1 MLRKIT
7 LATVSILLT
16 ANLAFALNEP
26 HNVKILETADAGTY
40 TYIKVDE
47 NGEQYWAAIMKA
59 PVKIGDII
67 TIKEQVWMK
76 NFKSTALN
84 KTFDKVLFADI
95 ERKEISGVDNIHSI
109 HGDMIKKKQE
119 HAYRPDPK
127 FNDGIIVSNESPLKA
142 DISEIYNNAEKF
154 KNKNVELE
162 AEVIQVSNKV
172 MGNTWVKIY
181 DGKDAM
187 IFRSVDEDEK
197 VAIGDKVKVIG
208 TINTNV
214 DYGYGFSYKI
224 IGVNGKF
231 TPIN

>member
-1 MLRKIT
+1 MLKKIT
-7 LATVSILLT
+7 LGTIGILLT

-26 HNVKILETADAGTY
+26 HKVKILETADAGTY
-40 TYIKVDE
+40 TYIKVEE

-59 PVKIGDII
+59 PVKIGDTI
-67 TIKEQVWMK
+67 TIKEQVWMN

-95 ERKEISGVDNIHSI
+95 QREGISGADNIHSI

-127 FNDGIIVSNESPLKA
+127 FNEGLVISNDQPQKTN
-142 DISEIYNNAEKF
+142 ITEIFNNAEKY
-154 KNKNVELE
+154 KNKNVEIE
-162 AEVIQVSNKV
+162 GEVIQVSDKV

-181 DGKDAM
+181 DGKDSL
-187 IFRSVDEDEK
+187 IFRSPNEDEK
-197 VAIGDKVKVIG
+197 VSIGNKVKVIG
-208 TINTNV
+208 TINTDI

-231 TPIN
+231 TVIN